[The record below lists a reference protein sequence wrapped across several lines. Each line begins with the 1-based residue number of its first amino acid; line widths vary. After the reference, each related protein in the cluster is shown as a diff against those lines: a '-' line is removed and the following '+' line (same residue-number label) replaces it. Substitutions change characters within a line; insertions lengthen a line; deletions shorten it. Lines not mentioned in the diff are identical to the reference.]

1 MEKTHITISDVAELA
16 QVSKMSVSRVLNGQ
30 SGVSEQ
36 TRKRILEAVDHL
48 GYVPNPNTRGRQTNA
63 NLIALLIPDI
73 TTTYMGEILRGVSGA
88 AERLNY
94 GLMLYTQGSVD
105 HTRRT

>member
-1 MEKTHITISDVAELA
+1 MEKLNVTIADVAELA

-30 SGVSEQ
+30 TGVSEK
-36 TRKRILEAVDHL
+36 TRQRILEAVEQL
-48 GYVPNPNTRGRQTNA
+48 GYVPNANPRIRPSTTRQVG
-63 NLIALLIPDI
+63 LLIPDI

-94 GLMLYTQGSVD
+94 GLMLYTQGS
-105 HTRRT
+105 